1 MQPALIGSTMRAL
14 STASVHDEFVDS
26 WKDHIKEKVSE
37 YQYFNVGSV
46 RPSVC
51 VCVTDVTS
59 ANHRPRMRENTRED
73 RDVIICVH
81 S

>member
-37 YQYFNVGSV
+37 YNSELFTLQKDKVL
-46 RPSVC
+46 
-51 VCVTDVTS
+51 
-59 ANHRPRMRENTRED
+59 D
-73 RDVIICVH
+73 RGI